1 MVLDEASGQSGCWAV
16 ATGRAGGWAE
26 RPVDGLKKQK
36 VSTFV
41 KIYFISLDSKTGQ
54 NRSLNVRNRSYYA
67 PRRFGRWFCY
77 SNYGFAAITVVLFFH
92 FLFILAGY

>member
-36 VSTFV
+36 V
-41 KIYFISLDSKTGQ
+41 YFW
-54 NRSLNVRNRSYYA
+54 SLNFRENLLYI
-67 PRRFGRWFCY
+67 P
-77 SNYGFAAITVVLFFH
+77 
-92 FLFILAGY
+92 